1 MFYALVFMH
10 LQVKNFLKLLLCKKW
25 QISHMTMRRPKDSVA
40 SRREGEITFIY
51 ILRYSGRF
59 KCLKPR
65 FEKFCFEV
73 GTFTNTYTDWSNFW
87 GIRSNDPD
95 SVIIMRKRFC
105 VISKSFP
112 SSFRVDRRLSSLL
125 YFFDLILG
133 RFPPRRRRQPFKY
146 RWGHN
151 FHAQPPIA
159 IFKSWSDSSP
169 TSLSVTQQLMFCT
182 MWLRLWKTTSVILAA
197 TLSRRRGNCWS
208 CHRLRW
214 QRPVCCSTDISTRN
228 LSWRITWSKL
238 PWAASVWPVRLKN
251 ILADPEM

>member
-51 ILRYSGRF
+51 ILRYLGRF

-95 SVIIMRKRFC
+95 SVIIMRHRVC
-105 VISKSFP
+105 VISFP

-151 FHAQPPIA
+151 FHAEPTIE
-159 IFKSWSDSSP
+159 IFKSLSDPRPIIVAHSTTHVLDDVTLAGEEAMPTLVDALAEDFVEDSFVTTVFKDRIHSS
-169 TSLSVTQQLMFCT
+169 LVVSVFN
-182 MWLRLWKTTSVILAA
+182 V
-197 TLSRRRGNCWS
+197 
-208 CHRLRW
+208 
-214 QRPVCCSTDISTRN
+214 V
-228 LSWRITWSKL
+228 
-238 PWAASVWPVRLKN
+238 LKF
-251 ILADPEM
+251 